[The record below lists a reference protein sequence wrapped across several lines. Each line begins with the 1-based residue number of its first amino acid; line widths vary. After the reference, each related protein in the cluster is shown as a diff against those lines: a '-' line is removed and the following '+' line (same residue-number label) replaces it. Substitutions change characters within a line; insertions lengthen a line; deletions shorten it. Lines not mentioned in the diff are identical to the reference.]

1 MERPVQRLL
10 GVFRWFVST
19 PAHRMPVNRAAL
31 LTATIIVFALNACAT
46 NQKII
51 TGTPLPPISS
61 NKVKIYSHPPESFKE
76 IAILNA
82 SKNDLLGLQKPQSN
96 KAIIEQLKRSAA
108 SLGANGIL
116 IRSRDHKRQN
126 VIGSGY
132 GVDGS
137 TATSS
142 KSREA
147 NSTADSQNGLVHA
160 VAIYVL
166 DEEQ

>member
-19 PAHRMPVNRAAL
+19 PLNRIPANRAAL
-31 LTATIIVFALNACAT
+31 LTATIIVLTLNACAT

-61 NKVKIYSHPPESFKE
+61 NKVKIYSQPPGSFKE

-116 IRSRDHKRQN
+116 IRSKDHKRQN
-126 VIGSGY
+126 VIGGGY
-132 GVDGS
+132 GVDAS
-137 TATSS
+137 TKSS
-142 KSREA
+142 SNSREE
-147 NSTADSQNGLVHA
+147 NTSADTQNGLIHA

-166 DEEQ
+166 DEEL